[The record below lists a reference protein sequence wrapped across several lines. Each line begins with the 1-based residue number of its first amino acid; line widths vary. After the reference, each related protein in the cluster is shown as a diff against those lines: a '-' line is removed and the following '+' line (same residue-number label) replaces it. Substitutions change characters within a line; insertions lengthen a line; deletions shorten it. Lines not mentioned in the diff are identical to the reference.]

1 MNKTKRNSKCKANRL
16 ARISV
21 AAVLLA
27 GLVCMTGCTKALD
40 PCGFFSQEPS
50 PSASLTAKTSNEA
63 SIEFA
68 EIETFDL
75 GYKDQSFRYREL
87 AIRNYSAASLT
98 MKARELNGGITLVYG
113 NAQLPVLTADG
124 TPDLSVSLEDIPLR
138 LRAVT
143 PPSSTKGFS
152 YSYYLIDESTGVGYL
167 VEHIPYLCRITPILP
182 SSASAAIAD

>member
-27 GLVCMTGCTKALD
+27 GLVCMTGCTKAVE

-50 PSASLTAKTSNEA
+50 DAASPIAKVSNEA
-63 SIEFA
+63 SIDFG

-87 AIRNYSAASLT
+87 TIQNYSVTSLI
-98 MKARELNGGITLVYG
+98 MKVRELNGGITLVFG
-113 NAQLPVLTADG
+113 NA
-124 TPDLSVSLEDIPLR
+124 
-138 LRAVT
+138 
-143 PPSSTKGFS
+143 
-152 YSYYLIDESTGVGYL
+152 
-167 VEHIPYLCRITPILP
+167 
-182 SSASAAIAD
+182 